1 MTDAPSVSLD
11 NPTLL
16 TPSTIVPGR
25 GVIEWPVPTRAG
37 HYWAQQIAVS
47 PGTADEAAFEPRS
60 EWEVVWVYENS
71 QERAD
76 PDYLR
81 VFVLGVERT
90 QCLKNF
96 NWGPPVALDIDFW
109 LTPKATM
116 MVHGFAAAMGDKLAR
131 AQAKHGYA
139 DNWAA
144 AGWQGDLITQL
155 LDHVRKGDPI
165 DVAAYCAFAW
175 AHGWSIA
182 PVVPVVSG
190 GVYVEAQKQQ
200 ADFAAELAV
209 ARARRS
215 ERQQQVYDWAF
226 RCFGMAHA
234 TDPRQRGLRMLEEA
248 IELYQATDGDQAKAH
263 QLVDFIFTRPKGEIG
278 QELGGLGV
286 TLLALAAAVGKDA
299 DAEEATEVARILSKS
314 PEHFA
319 ARNAAKNAAGFD
331 VTAPE
336 GAA

>member
-1 MTDAPSVSLD
+1 MTDAPSVLTENNVD
-11 NPTLL
+11 AALRTIRILL
-16 TPSTIVPGR
+16 TSADIDKLTRLLNGAISLQVSTPTVTGKIKTPTGL
-25 GVIEWPVPTRAG
+25 PVPA
-37 HYWAQQIAVS
+37 HL
-47 PGTADEAAFEPRS
+47 
-60 EWEVVWVYENS
+60 
-71 QERAD
+71 D
-76 PDYLR
+76 PETSL
-81 VFVLGVERT
+81 LVER
-90 QCLKNF
+90 F
-96 NWGPPVALDIDFW
+96 AIALAEKLADAQV
-109 LTPKATM
+109 K
-116 MVHGFAAAMGDKLAR
+116 HGFENHWR
-131 AQAKHGYA
+131 EI
-139 DNWAA
+139 
-144 AGWQGDLITQL
+144 GWQGDLITQL
-155 LDHVRKGDPI
+155 LDHVRKGDPR

-175 AHGWSIA
+175 HHQWSIA

-209 ARARRS
+209 ARALRS
-215 ERQQQVYDWAF
+215 ERQQQVYAWAF

-263 QLVDFIFTRPKGEIG
+263 QLVDFIFARPKGEIG

-299 DAEEATEVARILSKS
+299 DAEEATEVARILSKP